1 MPHDWRDSLRL
12 AADLALLGI
21 LMTLACLPVVT
32 AGAAVGTGSAALDEL
47 LTLGRWPTA
56 AELWRSFRTRL
67 VPWAWAG
74 PLVLATAWLLA
85 IDVAAL
91 RRGAVP
97 GGRPLVVVL
106 LVVAA
111 LAAGFVALVAG
122 LSGRPDPLR
131 RARALVA
138 AHPAI
143 LLAATGVVLLAALLA
158 AFVHPA
164 LVPVL
169 AGCTLFAVHTVLRR
183 VVPLRGV
190 QGTEQGER
198 LGAGQSTGFPEP
210 VVPFAGGHGRTAGE
224 SLSG

>member
-12 AADLALLGI
+12 VADLALLGI
-21 LMTLACLPVVT
+21 VMTLACLPVVT
-32 AGAAVGTGSAALDEL
+32 AGAAVGTGSAALDKL
-47 LTLGRWPTA
+47 LTIGRWPTA

-67 VPWAWAG
+67 VPWMWAG
-74 PLVLATAWLLA
+74 PLVLAAAWLLA

-122 LSGRPDPLR
+122 LSAHPDPLR

-138 AHPAI
+138 ARPAV

-169 AGCTLFAVHTVLRR
+169 AGCTLFAVHAVLRR
-183 VVPLRGV
+183 LAPRGGV
-190 QGTEQGER
+190 EGAEQGER
-198 LGAGQSTGFPEP
+198 LGAGA
-210 VVPFAGGHGRTAGE
+210 AGLGLVDDQHLTRGRAYVE
-224 SLSG
+224 RL